1 MVLKLFIV
9 DHLQILCTPTELLV
23 DVNALRFPSYMV
35 VTVSRITIVTGTEY
49 DAASSRVYT
58 RSCATAD

>member
-1 MVLKLFIV
+1 LVLELFIV

-35 VTVSRITIVTGTEY
+35 VTSRITIVTGTEY